1 MRSFDGSDARSF
13 PRPSSAPSPSHL
25 DAPAATGRATLTAL
39 AELRPPVRTV
49 GDLLEHVPFR
59 HDDYRSASR
68 LIDMKPGEEAT
79 VIVTIDRVRM
89 RPTRRRNLVIV
100 EAVVHDESGTG
111 VVVWFNQR
119 YLAKN
124 LKAEMR
130 LSVRGERRSTIDA
143 EIVAKSHE
151 LVGDDAETLHTQGLV
166 PVYPASETVSS
177 RRLRTLVAE
186 QLHHAGDRPDAV
198 PAALLSARNLPLRR
212 DALVACHQPRTM
224 VEHAWGR
231 RRLAYDELLLLQRGL
246 VRHRRA
252 VEQRVHAPAL
262 ELGGDLIDRYL
273 EGLPF
278 ALTGAQQRA
287 TQEIDSDLQRTT
299 PMRRLLQ
306 GDVGSGKTAVAV
318 YALLR
323 AVDAGRQGALMA
335 PTETLATQHLVN
347 VTDICADLGVRVV
360 GLTNGMPAPERRAA
374 LQLIESGEPV
384 IVVGTHALIQDAVVF
399 GGLAVA
405 VVDEQHRFG
414 VDQRAALE
422 RKADAGIAP
431 HVLHMTATPIPRT
444 LAMTVFGDLDVT
456 VLDELPPGRTPVITR
471 LVPPERRREVFAR
484 MRRLL
489 SEGRQA
495 YVVCP
500 LVSESENLEAAA
512 AESEAL
518 ELRTGELSD
527 YRVGCI
533 HGQLPIPERRALMEQ
548 FRRGE
553 IDVLVATTV
562 IEVGVDVPNA
572 TVMVVERADMF
583 GLAQLHQLR
592 GRVGRG
598 SLESFCIL
606 VADPTTDDARARL
619 DAMVRTTDGF
629 VLAEVDLELRGEG
642 TVLAARQSGLPDFRH
657 ARLRR
662 HRRLAAAARADAISM
677 LDREPQPAT
686 EFLLDAESRRI
697 FGSDV
702 SWAAEA

>member
-252 VEQRVHAPAL
+252 VEQRVRAPAL
-262 ELGGDLIDRYL
+262 ELGGDLIDRL
-273 EGLPF
+273 SG
-278 ALTGAQQRA
+278 GAAVRA
-287 TQEIDSDLQRTT
+287 
-299 PMRRLLQ
+299 
-306 GDVGSGKTAVAV
+306 
-318 YALLR
+318 
-323 AVDAGRQGALMA
+323 
-335 PTETLATQHLVN
+335 H
-347 VTDICADLGVRVV
+347 
-360 GLTNGMPAPERRAA
+360 RRAA
-374 LQLIESGEPV
+374 ACNSR
-384 IVVGTHALIQDAVVF
+384 D
-399 GGLAVA
+399 
-405 VVDEQHRFG
+405 
-414 VDQRAALE
+414 
-422 RKADAGIAP
+422 
-431 HVLHMTATPIPRT
+431 
-444 LAMTVFGDLDVT
+444 
-456 VLDELPPGRTPVITR
+456 R
-471 LVPPERRREVFAR
+471 L
-484 MRRLL
+484 
-489 SEGRQA
+489 
-495 YVVCP
+495 
-500 LVSESENLEAAA
+500 
-512 AESEAL
+512 
-518 ELRTGELSD
+518 
-527 YRVGCI
+527 
-533 HGQLPIPERRALMEQ
+533 
-548 FRRGE
+548 
-553 IDVLVATTV
+553 
-562 IEVGVDVPNA
+562 
-572 TVMVVERADMF
+572 
-583 GLAQLHQLR
+583 
-592 GRVGRG
+592 G
-598 SLESFCIL
+598 S
-606 VADPTTDDARARL
+606 ATDDSRCAGYSRAMSGRARPRWRCMRFCEPSMRG
-619 DAMVRTTDGF
+619 ARVR
-629 VLAEVDLELRGEG
+629 
-642 TVLAARQSGLPDFRH
+642 
-657 ARLRR
+657 
-662 HRRLAAAARADAISM
+662 
-677 LDREPQPAT
+677 
-686 EFLLDAESRRI
+686 
-697 FGSDV
+697 
-702 SWAAEA
+702 